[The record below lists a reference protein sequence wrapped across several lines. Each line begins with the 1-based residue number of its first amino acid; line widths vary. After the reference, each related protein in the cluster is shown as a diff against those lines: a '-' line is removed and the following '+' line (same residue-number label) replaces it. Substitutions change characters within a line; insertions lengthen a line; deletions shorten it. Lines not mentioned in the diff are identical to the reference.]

1 MIFGLNIVEALAR
14 RRGALLC
21 FGALG
26 RRASH
31 RARGVAARWLWR
43 GGGARRAARCACICI
58 DDLAGHWPSAASEG
72 AGVLAARS
80 AAG

>member
-1 MIFGLNIVEALAR
+1 MILGESILGTATAR
-14 RRGALLC
+14 
-21 FGALG
+21 G
-26 RRASH
+26 RRSVWRRSGWGAS
-31 RARGVAARWLWR
+31 AALGVAARWLWR